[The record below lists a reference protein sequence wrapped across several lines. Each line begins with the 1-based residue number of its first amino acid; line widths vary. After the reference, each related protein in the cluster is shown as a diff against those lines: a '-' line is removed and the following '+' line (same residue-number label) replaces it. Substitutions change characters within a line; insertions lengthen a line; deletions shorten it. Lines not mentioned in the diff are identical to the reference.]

1 MTANRASPHL
11 LLLLAIAL
19 LVIPTLAIA
28 EDAPDP
34 LQILGAGGTLLQPLL
49 HGGPAFGAANIS
61 FCAEPLVD
69 PDIATGELLIYNGT
83 VRLAA
88 AANLVD
94 LSGTP
99 LKLGL
104 AWIPGDIALL
114 LKYSWAGSVGATA
127 FAPGL
132 GPSETFDLSLAPGP
146 HGFSVTAVYS
156 VEG

>member
-19 LVIPTLAIA
+19 LLIPSLAIA

-34 LQILGAGGTLLQPLL
+34 LTILGAGGTLLQPLL
-49 HGGPAFGAANIS
+49 HGGPAFGAANLS
-61 FCAEPLVD
+61 FVSPFVD
-69 PDIATGELLIYNGT
+69 PDIATGELLIYDGSFH
-83 VRLAA
+83 LAA
-88 AANLVD
+88 AANLTDV
-94 LSGTP
+94 SGTP

-132 GPSETFDLSLAPGP
+132 GPSESFDLSLAPGP
-146 HGFSVTAVYS
+146 HGLSVTAVYRK
-156 VEG
+156 VG